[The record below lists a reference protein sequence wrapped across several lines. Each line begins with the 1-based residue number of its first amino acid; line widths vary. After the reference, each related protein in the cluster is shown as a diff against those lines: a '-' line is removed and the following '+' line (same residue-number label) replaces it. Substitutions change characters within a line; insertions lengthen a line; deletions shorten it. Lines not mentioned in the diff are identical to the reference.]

1 MASMLSQASVYL
13 FPAGGYPAALFS
25 NAEKAADIIS
35 EAMAREFPGRTAG
48 MAARVH
54 PTRFIISEAQ
64 QEKLLKNMAGR
75 R

>member
-1 MASMLSQASVYL
+1 MLSQASVYL
-13 FPAGGYPAALFS
+13 FPVGGYPALFS

-48 MAARVH
+48 MAVREH

>member
-1 MASMLSQASVYL
+1 MHIMLQIARDVSLSASLS
-13 FPAGGYPAALFS
+13 
-25 NAEKAADIIS
+25 NIRAADIIS
-35 EAMAREFPGRTAG
+35 ETMVREFPGRTAG

-64 QEKLLKNMAGR
+64 QERSLKNMAGR

>member
-1 MASMLSQASVYL
+1 MHIMLQTERDVSLRKSL
-13 FPAGGYPAALFS
+13 S
-25 NAEKAADIIS
+25 NTKAADTIS
-35 EAMAREFPGRTAG
+35 EIMVREFPGRTAG

-64 QEKLLKNMAGR
+64 QERSLKNMAGR

>member
-1 MASMLSQASVYL
+1 MHIMLQTERDVSLRKSL
-13 FPAGGYPAALFS
+13 S
-25 NAEKAADIIS
+25 NTKAADTIS
-35 EAMAREFPGRTAG
+35 EIMVREFPGRTG

-64 QEKLLKNMAGR
+64 QERSLKNMAGR